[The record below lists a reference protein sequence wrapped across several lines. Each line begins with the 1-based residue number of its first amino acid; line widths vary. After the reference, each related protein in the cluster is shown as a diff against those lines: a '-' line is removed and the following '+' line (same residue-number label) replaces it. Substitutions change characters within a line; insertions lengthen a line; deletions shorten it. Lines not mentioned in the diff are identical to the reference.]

1 MVRAWLPACHR
12 HHHHALL
19 MWRGAEAER
28 SAEAQREVASAL
40 LRCGS
45 AVSCRFPHPQGQ
57 RRPTSATQKRRT
69 PFRRPNLPLP
79 RSPSPAAAP
88 SYARTHRV
96 ALYLLPRAAGRLLN
110 RRRCCWDCS
119 VGGPCSEEGVRR
131 RGDCSRDELRRQQ
144 LPRIRC
150 ALVLSLLWLRW

>member
-1 MVRAWLPACHR
+1 
-12 HHHHALL
+12 
-19 MWRGAEAER
+19 
-28 SAEAQREVASAL
+28 
-40 LRCGS
+40 GS

-131 RGDCSRDELRRQQ
+131 RRDCSRDELRRQQ

-150 ALVLSLLWLRW
+150 EEAVRVRENACGEAQGHAQGHHCLAPWTWGQWSQV